1 MVLPQAFGGI
11 YVPKIG
17 DALDLTRFDELGK
30 NADLALNLWNA
41 FALAVERGDSE
52 IAKHHAKQIAIL
64 TRSAIALVNRLGQAE
79 PDTPF
84 GRDAKAWR
92 EERDNGQ

>member
-1 MVLPQAFGGI
+1 MPDIA
-11 YVPKIG
+11 
-17 DALDLTRFDELGK
+17 DALDLQRFDELGK
-30 NADLALNLWNA
+30 NADLAVNLWSA
-41 FALAVERGDSE
+41 FGLAVERGDSE

-84 GRDAKAWR
+84 GRDAKKWR
-92 EERDNGQ
+92 EERDNGK

>member
-1 MVLPQAFGGI
+1 MHSAADG
-11 YVPKIG
+11 
-17 DALDLTRFDELGK
+17 LDLQRFHELGK

-41 FALAVERGDSE
+41 FALACERGDGE
-52 IAKHHAKQIAIL
+52 IVKHHSKQIAVL
-64 TRSAIALVNRLGQAE
+64 TRSVLALVKRLGEAE

-92 EERDNGQ
+92 AERDNGQ

>member
-1 MVLPQAFGGI
+1 MHSAADG
-11 YVPKIG
+11 
-17 DALDLTRFDELGK
+17 LDLQRFHELGK

-41 FALAVERGDSE
+41 FALACERGDGE
-52 IAKHHAKQIAIL
+52 IAKHHAKQIAVL
-64 TRSAIALVNRLGQAE
+64 TRSVLALVKRLGETE

-92 EERDNGQ
+92 AERDNGQ

>member
-1 MVLPQAFGGI
+1 MPDIAA
-11 YVPKIG
+11 
-17 DALDLTRFDELGK
+17 ALDLQRFDELGK
-30 NADLALNLWNA
+30 NADLAVNLWSA
-41 FALAVERGDSE
+41 FGLAVERGDAE
-52 IAKHHAKQIAIL
+52 IAKHHAKQIAVL

-92 EERDNGQ
+92 EERDNGK

>member
-1 MVLPQAFGGI
+1 MPDIA
-11 YVPKIG
+11 
-17 DALDLTRFDELGK
+17 DALDLQRFDELGK
-30 NADLALNLWNA
+30 NADLAVNLWSA
-41 FALAVERGDSE
+41 FGLAVERGDSE

-64 TRSAIALVNRLGQAE
+64 TRSALALVKRLGEAE

-92 EERDNGQ
+92 EERDNGK

>member
-1 MVLPQAFGGI
+1 MPTIA
-11 YVPKIG
+11 
-17 DALDLTRFDELGK
+17 DALDLQRFDELGK
-30 NADLALNLWNA
+30 NADLALNLWSA
-41 FALAVERGDSE
+41 FGLACERGDGE

-64 TRSAIALVNRLGQAE
+64 TRSAIALVKRLGEAE

-92 EERDNGQ
+92 EERDNGK